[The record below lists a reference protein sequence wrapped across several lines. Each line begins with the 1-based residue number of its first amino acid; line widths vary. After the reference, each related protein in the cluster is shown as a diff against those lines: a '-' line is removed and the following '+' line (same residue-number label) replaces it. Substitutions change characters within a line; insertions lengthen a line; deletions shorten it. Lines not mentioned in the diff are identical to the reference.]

1 MKDYCFKL
9 YLFAVCKS
17 HAPILSPLCQP
28 LILPEKKKKNFKH
41 DPTNY
46 VNCVCI
52 LTIFSIHLK
61 IEDYTYIKFEKSA
74 QIMCTIEFTFL
85 Q

>member
-28 LILPEKKKKNFKH
+28 LILPEKKKK
-41 DPTNY
+41 
-46 VNCVCI
+46 I
-52 LTIFSIHLK
+52 LSMIQ
-61 IEDYTYIKFEKSA
+61 
-74 QIMCTIEFTFL
+74 QIMLAAYVYL
-85 Q
+85 QFFRYI